1 MFVYQLIFDR
11 LDVKKDKGTDYVFSW
26 KSKGVYTS
34 KLKPLYTVFWHSI
47 KLSGYKMAMKLDK
60 EPLAVKPNNYTTTV
74 VYTYIVYDLDN
85 IIC

>member
-47 KLSGYKMAMKLDK
+47 KLSRYKMTMKLDK
-60 EPLAVKPNNYTTTV
+60 YPLAVKPNNSTI
-74 VYTYIVYDLDN
+74 VYAYIVYDLDN
-85 IIC
+85 MIC